1 MFSEL
6 RFRLLLLVVL
16 TCAPLAGL
24 TLHTAWEDRRRAVTD
39 WARRSQDLMQLASR
53 EEQELIG
60 GTRQLLLAI
69 AESSSVRLGNR
80 RGCKELLGEVLRSY
94 PRYANFGVLQTNE
107 MILASA
113 VEPRAATTPAEQEFF
128 RRALSSRAFV
138 IGDFPAGSLNDQP
151 RLNFGCPIFDRLG
164 RFQGVVFAG
173 LDLAWFSR
181 FGSELP
187 AQLPKEATWTEMD
200 GKGRTLVR
208 YPSGADSL
216 EENLSFRIAERERNN
231 GPLAINGPLSPPAGE
246 REGHGRLN
254 KGDLLK
260 TFLDK
265 KTGVVEAAGPGRSK
279 MFYAF
284 ATRHSEL
291 SRGTV
296 VTLLGIPKPVLFGE
310 ADRALFRNLAW
321 FGIAAAMALGAGW
334 AGSNLLVLRP
344 VKALVHSSARL
355 TSGDLSARTGLP
367 HGRDEL
373 GQLTLTFDTMANA
386 LEQRELERVRSSEK
400 LRVLSHRLVEAQETE
415 RREIARELHDEI
427 GQSLT
432 VAEMNLQA
440 ALKSPRAAALTRRL
454 EESIQA
460 VARVLE
466 QVHDLSLNLRPSMLD
481 DLGLEPAVRWYTH
494 RQASLGGLTAKVK
507 VEALEHR
514 LETSIETGCFRVA
527 QEALTNVVR
536 HARAQAVTVNLT
548 VHDGQLRLSVRDD
561 GVGFDVAA
569 MREEAVRGGSLGL
582 LSMEERA
589 ALAGGGLTCV
599 SSPGSGTE
607 VQAWFPLRWSSFAEP
622 MEDRSSS

>member
-94 PRYANFGVLQTNE
+94 PRYANFGVLQTNGN
-107 MILASA
+107 ILASA
-113 VEPRAATTPAEQEFF
+113 VEPRAAATPAEQEFF

-138 IGDFPAGSLNDQP
+138 IGDFPARSLNDQQ
-151 RLNFGCPIFDRLG
+151 RLNFGCPIFDRQG

-187 AQLPKEATWTEMD
+187 AQLPREATWTEMD
-200 GKGRTLVR
+200 GTGRTLVR
-208 YPSGADSL
+208 YPSPGEDSL
-216 EENLSFRIAERERNN
+216 GENLSFRIPERQRRN
-231 GPLAINGPLSPPAGE
+231 GPLSKNGPLSPPGGV
-246 REGHGRLN
+246 RENHGRPN
-254 KGDLLK
+254 NVELLQ

-296 VTLLGIPKPVLFGE
+296 VTLLGISKPVLFGE

-321 FGIAAAMALGAGW
+321 FGIAAAMALVAGW

-344 VKALVHSSARL
+344 VKALVDSTARL
-355 TSGDLSARTGLP
+355 NSGDLSARTGLP

-373 GQLTLTFDTMANA
+373 GQLTLTLDTMANA
-386 LEQRELERVRSSEK
+386 LEQRELERIRSSEK
-400 LRVLSHRLVEAQETE
+400 LQVLSNRLVEAQETE

-466 QVHDLSLNLRPSMLD
+466 QVHDLSLSLRPSMLD
-481 DLGLEPAVRWYTH
+481 DLGLEPAVRWYTQ
-494 RQASLGGLTAKVK
+494 RQASLGGLKAKVK

-514 LETSIETGCFRVA
+514 LEPAIETGCFRVA

-548 VHDGQLRLSVRDD
+548 IHDGQLRLSVRDD

-607 VQAWFPLRWSSFAEP
+607 VQAWFPLKWQPPQA
-622 MEDRSSS
+622 

>member
-39 WARRSQDLMQLASR
+39 WARRSQELMQLASR

-94 PRYANFGVLQTNE
+94 PRYANFGVLQTNG

-113 VEPRAATTPAEQEFF
+113 LEPRAAITPAEQEFF
-128 RRALSSRAFV
+128 RRALNSRAFV
-138 IGDFPAGSLNDQP
+138 IGDFPAGSLQDQP
-151 RLNFGCPIFDRLG
+151 RLNFGCPIIDRLG

-187 AQLPKEATWTEMD
+187 AQLPKEATWTEID
-200 GKGRTLVR
+200 GNGRTLVR
-208 YPSGADSL
+208 YPSPGPAFVGLRRGKES
-216 EENLSFRIAERERNN
+216 EIH
-231 GPLAINGPLSPPAGE
+231 GPL
-246 REGHGRLN
+246 N
-254 KGDLLK
+254 KSDLLK

-284 ATRHSEL
+284 ATRQSEL
-291 SRGTV
+291 SGGTV
-296 VTLLGIPKPVLFGE
+296 VTLLGISKPVLFGE

-321 FGIAAAMALGAGW
+321 FGIAAALALAAGW

-344 VKALVHSSARL
+344 VKALVDSTARL
-355 TSGDLSARTGLP
+355 NSGDLSARTGLP

-373 GQLTLTFDTMANA
+373 GQLTLTLDTMANA
-386 LEQRELERVRSSEK
+386 LEQRELERIRASQK
-400 LRVLSHRLVEAQETE
+400 LQVLSNRLVEAQETE

-466 QVHDLSLNLRPSMLD
+466 QVHDLSLSLRPSMLD

-494 RQASLGGLTAKVK
+494 RQASLGGLKAKVK

-514 LETSIETGCFRVA
+514 LDTTIETGCFRVA

-548 VHDGQLRLSVRDD
+548 IREGQLRLSVRDD
-561 GVGFDVAA
+561 GIGFDVAA

-599 SSPGSGTE
+599 SSPGSGTD
-607 VQAWFPLRWSSFAEP
+607 VQAWFPLKWSSFVKST
-622 MEDRSSS
+622 MEDGLRKIEG